1 MLQKLIV
8 QTWTQD
14 NTQQSQ
20 TGQETQAL
28 CGSLRLETS
37 QGYSLKKIQY
47 VLKTSIYDS
56 LKSDIKHQ

>member
-8 QTWTQD
+8 QTWTHD

-47 VLKTSIYDS
+47 VLKTLIYDS